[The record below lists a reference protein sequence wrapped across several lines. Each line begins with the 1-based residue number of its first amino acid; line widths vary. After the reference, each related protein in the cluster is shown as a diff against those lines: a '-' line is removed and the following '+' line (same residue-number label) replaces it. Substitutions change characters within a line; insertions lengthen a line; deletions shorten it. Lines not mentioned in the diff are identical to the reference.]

1 MGDGSDVLDHGH
13 FQAHGLQGADGGL
26 TTLARTL
33 HEDLNG
39 LQAMLHGGLGG
50 GLGKNRDTLTG
61 QNHGTR
67 QGVLLLEEVTV
78 SLGGL
83 EGVGRANDLKL
94 RNRAEGSKVLNRLVG
109 QKIAIVSRKPQTTR
123 TRITGV
129 LTEGEVQLVFIDTPG
144 LHKPKNKLGDY
155 MVKQVSDSVG
165 DVDCAVLVTDPFGE
179 IVDSE
184 RQLIE
189 NIKELHLPAIL
200 VINKID
206 TLANKEDMVKKMVAL
221 SEMYD
226 FTEVVPIS
234 VKERDGT
241 DLLLKLIQDQAQ
253 EGPHFFPSDTL
264 TDQPEKVIAAEI
276 IREKVLRNMRDEIPH
291 GTAVVIERMR
301 ERQGKNMMDIDAT
314 ILCEKASHKGMIIG
328 KKGAMLKKIASESR
342 QEIEAFLD
350 SPVNLQCWV
359 KVREDWRNNEFSIRD
374 LGFN

>member
-1 MGDGSDVLDHGH
+1 MTKSAFVAIVGKPNVGKSSL
-13 FQAHGLQGADGGL
+13 
-26 TTLARTL
+26 
-33 HEDLNG
+33 LN
-39 LQAMLHGGLGG
+39 L
-50 GLGKNRDTLTG
+50 
-61 QNHGTR
+61 
-67 QGVLLLEEVTV
+67 
-78 SLGGL
+78 
-83 EGVGRANDLKL
+83 
-94 RNRAEGSKVLNRLVG
+94 LVG
-109 QKIAIVSRKPQTTR
+109 EKIAIISDKPQTTR

-291 GTAVVIERMR
+291 GTAVVIERM
-301 ERQGKNMMDIDAT
+301 
-314 ILCEKASHKGMIIG
+314 LIG

-359 KVREDWRNNEFSIRD
+359 KVREDWRNSEFSIRD